1 MTFASGDISKVL
13 TFTPENDTVDDDG
26 EKVKLSFGTPLPP
39 GVIAGTMS
47 STVVSINDDDDP
59 RVTVRFG
66 KATYSVNEKN
76 NGTVTVT
83 VTLSA
88 DPERTLSVR

>member
-1 MTFASGDISKVL
+1 M
-13 TFTPENDTVDDDG
+13 
-26 EKVKLSFGTPLPP
+26 
-39 GVIAGTMS
+39 
-47 STVVSINDDDDP
+47 SINDDDDP
-59 RVTVRFG
+59 EITVMFG

-88 DPERTLSVR
+88 NPERTVSIPLSTSYGGGADSDGHQRTSRTV